1 MRRGGGTL
9 PAVFPG
15 LGGTLA
21 DALLRPHRSYRR
33 ALQALAGTGWLR
45 GAAHITGG
53 GLPGNLVRI
62 LPPARRA
69 RVDTAAWPVPPIFT
83 ILARGGRIARGE
95 RFRTFNIGGGLGV
108 GVPRDRRGHA
118 AGLRG
123 GNAPYGSSL

>member
-1 MRRGGGTL
+1 MRRCVWTL
-9 PAVFPG
+9 PAVFPD
-15 LGGTLA
+15 LGGTVA

-69 RVDTAAWPVPPIFT
+69 RVDTTAWPVPPIFP
-83 ILARGGRIARGE
+83 ILARDGRILPGQ
-95 RFRTFNIGGGLGV
+95 RFAPFDKGGGLPLWRPGS
-108 GVPRDRRGHA
+108 R
-118 AGLRG
+118 AGP
-123 GNAPYGSSL
+123 AW